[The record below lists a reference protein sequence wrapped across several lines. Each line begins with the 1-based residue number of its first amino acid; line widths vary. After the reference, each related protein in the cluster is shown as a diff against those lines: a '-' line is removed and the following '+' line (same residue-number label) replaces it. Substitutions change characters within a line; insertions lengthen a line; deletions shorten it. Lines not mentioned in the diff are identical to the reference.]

1 MTLSPINGIASLST
15 AQKELKA
22 VTTAFVEHTFLVDAY
37 MRIRQALMLPE
48 GYGVVLVVG
57 PAGVGKSALA
67 SACAAA
73 QDPAPG
79 SSLPPLLLPSLPGS
93 IPIVSVAARTGATF
107 MSRWKALLLD
117 ILKVINQPLAE
128 EAEGAKSS
136 APVVAGRGYETFS
149 IPRLESAAIAS
160 LRYRGTVAVLVDE
173 GQDLAPFDS
182 KLDSIQMAKSL
193 KHLGSA
199 TGTILVVFGSYG
211 LLNFLDLSAQLSRRC
226 SVVHFPRYDISKA
239 ADRSNFQRV
248 FSNFCCAAPT
258 MLPYQQLSSA
268 FPLLYTASGGGT
280 GNLRLWLVRAIGT
293 ATAAGAPCVTTA
305 HLHAE
310 RLTDH
315 TIQQIFEAAHSG
327 EERFAKLYSTLDA
340 TIASISSGVAF
351 PTSTVL
357 ALSAQRR
364 QPGKRNPHRD
374 LIASPA

>member
-1 MTLSPINGIASLST
+1 MTLPAINGTASLSP

-22 VTTAFVEHTFLVDAY
+22 VTKAFVEHSFLVDAY
-37 MRIRQALMLPE
+37 MKIRQALMLPE

-73 QDPAPG
+73 QAPAPG
-79 SSLPPLLLPSLPGS
+79 SSLPPLLLPSPPGS
-93 IPIVSVAARTGATF
+93 IPIVSVAARTGTTF

-117 ILKVINQPLAE
+117 ILKVTNQPLT
-128 EAEGAKSS
+128 EAADGSKPS

-160 LRYRGTVAVLVDE
+160 LRYRGTVAVIVDE

-199 TGTILVVFGSYG
+199 TGTVLVVFGSYA

-226 SVVHFPRYDISKA
+226 SVVHFPRYDVAKPT
-239 ADRSNFQRV
+239 DRSNFQRV
-248 FSNFCCAAPT
+248 FSNFCSAAPT

-268 FPLLYTASGGGT
+268 LPLLYTASGGGI

-293 ATAAGAPCVTTA
+293 ATAAGAPCVTIA

-310 RLTDH
+310 RLTDQ
-315 TIQQIFEAAHSG
+315 TIQQMFEAAHSG

-340 TIASISSGVAF
+340 TIASIFSGVPF
-351 PTSTVL
+351 PTSTFPT
-357 ALSAQRR
+357 LSGQRR

-374 LIASPA
+374 LIPGAA